1 MHKSILFL
9 MLLTSIL
16 SAETWQF
23 EAAAVNDLGRMTRE
37 ALFSQWLPLAL
48 PEGQSPAIPGEF
60 VMYQH
65 EGLTYYFGPFLN
77 QAEAAKA
84 EATLLALQKKLIALD
99 AKFQSS
105 RVEIVESSQQPGE
118 PGGENIPPKKTEK
131 EPRPSETA
139 PYPRA
144 DSGEAPQTSPNGQTE
159 MGIPE
164 NGSTSADDEA
174 TSAESNPGGASEEP
188 PQGENS
194 EKMDP
199 AGTEKSSESSDASET
214 PPQAESE
221 DTSEPND
228 APAPPETAET
238 PPPEEISAETPEE
251 IPTPLPEPTPTPTPE
266 PAPTATPTP
275 TATPA
280 AMATPIPAILP
291 APQTTPQPTA
301 MPAAEMTQNPSSLK
315 ETSPQMFWLGSF
327 LVIGLLAGIYQV
339 IKKQ

>member
-1 MHKSILFL
+1 MHKSILLL
-9 MLLTSIL
+9 MLLTGIL

-23 EAAAVNDLGRMTRE
+23 EAAAVNDLGRMTRG

-105 RVEIVESSQQPGE
+105 RVEIVESSQKPGE
-118 PGGENIPPKKTEK
+118 PGGENTKPPESKNGPK
-131 EPRPSETA
+131 PSEEET
-139 PYPRA
+139 P
-144 DSGEAPQTSPNGQTE
+144 SN
-159 MGIPE
+159 
-164 NGSTSADDEA
+164 
-174 TSAESNPGGASEEP
+174 AESNPGGASEEP

-301 MPAAEMTQNPSSLK
+301 MPAAEMTQDPSSLK
-315 ETSPQMFWLGSF
+315 EANPQMFWLGSF
-327 LVIGLLAGIYQV
+327 LVIGLLAGIYQA